1 MKRFTLALS
10 VLLLLL
16 TVGSVSAADYDDQN
30 DSDSLITGTVT
41 YCNGSDPFE
50 GAVIDVTSTA
60 GDRVAS
66 TITGPDGTYSVSFS
80 SPERTFIVSAV
91 APGHVIPSRTVTL
104 DDSGR
109 ATADFKLGTLNL
121 TKGSWDIIGLDRNDV
136 NTGPNQYLIQIRVR
150 NDALTTANNVTANL
164 TFTTANPYINLA
176 PDETAVKYLGDIP
189 PGATVDVFYLVEIT
203 RTPLAHLTSRNYTVT
218 VGGTNTGSADTINGT
233 LYVERLNSQN
243 RNDVVSISVS
253 NPTPAIGDVI
263 AVTVVSTTASATYDL
278 VNLPLTNY
286 NPLILQPI
294 NVTITYGPNTSNNIR
309 IDSPG
314 QTSFVSVWLFNVT
327 GAGVTRLFGLITDR
341 SGASYHYNSD
351 YGENITIVA
360 VVKSDLAIAKSVN
373 NTAPNLGDE
382 VKFTITAVNY
392 GPNNATGVYVT
403 DILPPELIFQ
413 SATASKGTYDST
425 TGIWY
430 IGDLDYFET
439 VTLNITAIVNAT
451 GLIVNNANIT
461 GNVSDPNMANN
472 YASATLNSPPASDLT
487 IDKTVNNP
495 MPYVGETIQYT
506 ITISNR
512 EPDNA
517 ANVVVE
523 DVLPAG
529 LIPVSAT
536 PSKGTYLLG
545 VWSVGDLN
553 YLEIATLTIIARVN
567 ATGVL
572 ENFANITSPN
582 FDPNPDNNNATCE
595 VEGIPAADLRI
606 VKHVDN
612 SRPNYGSN
620 VTFTVAVTNLGPS
633 TATGVTVTDVLS
645 EGLEY
650 ISHSLTRGTY
660 NSTTGVWTIGT
671 LNYLE
676 SAILNIT
683 VLVNTTGA
691 ANNTVS
697 VTGNEYDPDRT
708 NNDAASTLN
717 AVSADLN
724 IQKTVDRPVINNGET
739 ATFTI
744 IVRNAGPDT
753 PSNVTV
759 TDLLPAGLSLLSY
772 TVTQGSFN
780 DTTGVW
786 TVGELPALFQAT
798 MTLLVRAT
806 QAGFQTNIVNV
817 SSELPDPFPGD
828 NADAVTVTVLPS
840 ADVKV
845 TKTASN
851 TSPDYLEEVIFYI
864 TVTNLGPDNATVV
877 RVVDTLP
884 SGLVYLAHQA
894 SAGVYFPEFNVWT
907 VPVLAPGASE
917 TLNLTVLVN
926 ATGEFINTVSVTSTE
941 YDPDLTNNFAS
952 EVLNG
957 RPVADIAV
965 QKTVLVTPINNGQT
979 TNFTVTVTNNG
990 PSPASGVVL
999 TDLLPAGLSIVSST
1013 VTQGS
1018 FDSLTGVWD
1027 VGSLANGSSAVL
1039 TLEVLANAV
1048 GVFINYANASAYEYD
1063 PILSNNNATAIL
1075 TVNPS
1080 ADVAVT
1086 KTVSNSTPNY
1096 GDIIVFYITVTNNGP
1111 DDATGVT
1118 LTESPPAGLV
1128 HISHV
1133 TSQGVCDPL
1142 SCLWV
1147 VGSLA
1152 SGSSATLNVTLLV
1165 NATGELVNREI
1176 GTASEFDPYPENN
1189 TANVTVNVPPAADL
1203 LVEKVANVTRA
1214 NYNDTVTF
1222 TVTVSNLG
1230 PDDAPG
1236 VVVFDPVPAG
1246 FEFISASPSRGVYD
1260 AVTGVWNVGDLLN
1273 GDVAVLNITALV
1285 NASNTTLVNVVNG
1298 SSDVYDPD
1306 PENNNSTATVDVP
1319 PAADVEVVK
1328 SVNDTAP
1335 NYLDSVVFTV
1345 TVRNLGPDT
1354 APGVVVFDVLPAGL
1368 VYQGY
1373 VASVG
1378 VYDAVTGVWNVGDL
1392 LNGDVAVLNITAE
1405 CGEWVI

>member
-1 MKRFTLALS
+1 M
-10 VLLLLL
+10 
-16 TVGSVSAADYDDQN
+16 
-30 DSDSLITGTVT
+30 
-41 YCNGSDPFE
+41 
-50 GAVIDVTSTA
+50 
-60 GDRVAS
+60 
-66 TITGPDGTYSVSFS
+66 
-80 SPERTFIVSAV
+80 
-91 APGHVIPSRTVTL
+91 
-104 DDSGR
+104 
-109 ATADFKLGTLNL
+109 
-121 TKGSWDIIGLDRNDV
+121 
-136 NTGPNQYLIQIRVR
+136 
-150 NDALTTANNVTANL
+150 
-164 TFTTANPYINLA
+164 
-176 PDETAVKYLGDIP
+176 
-189 PGATVDVFYLVEIT
+189 EIT

-218 VGGTNTGSADTINGT
+218 VGGTNTGSADTIDGI

-263 AVTVVSTTASATYDL
+263 AVTVVSTTASATYDI

-294 NVTITYGPNTSNNIR
+294 NVTVTYGPNTSNNIR

-314 QTSFVSVWLFNVT
+314 QTNFVSVWLFNVT

-341 SGASYHYNSD
+341 SGSSYHYKSD

-413 SATASKGTYDST
+413 SATASKGTYNST

-439 VTLNITAIVNAT
+439 ATLNITAIVNST

-472 YASATLNSPPASDLT
+472 YASATINSPPASDLT

-512 EPDNA
+512 GPDNA

-545 VWSVGDLN
+545 VWNVGELN

-595 VEGIPAADLRI
+595 VEGVPSADLRI

-612 SRPNYGSN
+612 RSPNYGSN
-620 VTFTVAVTNLGPS
+620 VTFTVTVTNLGPS
-633 TATGVTVTDVLS
+633 TATGVTVIDVLS

-676 SAILNIT
+676 AAILNLT
-683 VLVNTTGA
+683 VLVNTTED

-708 NNDAASTLN
+708 NNNAASTLN

-817 SSELPDPFPGD
+817 SSELPDPFPQD
-828 NADAVTVTVLPS
+828 NVDAVTVTVMPS
-840 ADVKV
+840 ADVMV
-845 TKTASN
+845 TKTANN
-851 TSPDYLEEVIFYI
+851 TSPYYLEEVTFYI
-864 TVTNLGPDNATVV
+864 MVTNLGPDNATVV

-907 VPVLAPGASE
+907 VPVLSPGASE

-926 ATGEFINTVSVTSTE
+926 ATGTLVNTVSVTSAE

-952 EVLNG
+952 EVMNG
-957 RPVADIAV
+957 EEIADIAV

-990 PSPASGVVL
+990 PSGATGVVV
-999 TDLLPAGLSIVSST
+999 TDFLPAGLLIVSST
-1013 VTQGS
+1013 VTQGL

-1048 GVFINYANASAYEYD
+1048 GVFINYVNASAYQYD
-1063 PILSNNNATAIL
+1063 PILSNNNATALL

-1096 GDIIVFYITVTNNGP
+1096 GDVIVFYITVTNNGP
-1111 DDATGVT
+1111 DNATGVT

-1133 TSQGVCDPL
+1133 ASQGVCDPL
-1142 SCLWV
+1142 ACLWV

-1165 NATGELVNREI
+1165 NATGEFVNRVQVV
-1176 GTASEFDPYPENN
+1176 ASEFDPYPENN
-1189 TANVTVNVPPAADL
+1189 TANVTANVPPAADIV
-1203 LVEKVANVTRA
+1203 VEKVANVTSA

-1222 TVTVSNLG
+1222 TVTVRNLG
-1230 PDDAPG
+1230 PDTAMN
-1236 VVVFDPVPAG
+1236 VVVSDVLPVGLVYQGYVATK
-1246 FEFISASPSRGVYD
+1246 GVYD
-1260 AVTGVWNVGDLLN
+1260 SVTGVWNVGDLLN

-1285 NASNTTLVNVVNG
+1285 NASNTTLVNNASG

-1306 PENNNSTATVDVP
+1306 PENNNSTATVDVGP
-1319 PAADVEVVK
+1319 WAQLTISK
-1328 SVNDTAP
+1328 SVDRRAVRVGQNVKFTI
-1335 NYLDSVVFTV
+1335 TV
-1345 TVRNLGPDT
+1345 TNEGPDT
-1354 APGVVVFDVLPAGL
+1354 SLNTTVIENLSGSFRFISSNASMGSFNPSTKLWTIGDLTAGSTAVLEIVVQVLERGRFVNIATVSSGSGADENSTEVIVDVTEPEPEPQPEPGKIPM
-1368 VYQGY
+1368 QP
-1373 VASVG
+1373 
-1378 VYDAVTGVWNVGDL
+1378 TGVPVLILIAGFL
-1392 LNGDVAVLNITAE
+1392 LAAAGS
-1405 CGEWVI
+1405 VISRK